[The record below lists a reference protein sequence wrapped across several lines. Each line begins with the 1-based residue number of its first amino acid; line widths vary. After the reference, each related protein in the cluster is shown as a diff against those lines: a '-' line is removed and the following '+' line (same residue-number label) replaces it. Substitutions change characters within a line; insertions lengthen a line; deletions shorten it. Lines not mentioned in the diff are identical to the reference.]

1 MTSQINPAD
10 IDGTYPIA
18 GQDNDSQG
26 FRDNFTNTQ
35 NNFTHAENE
44 LSDLQGKV
52 VLKSALSG
60 DTLDNDFADALV
72 KGARISDFSEV
83 VTDKGSV
90 AGPVEFNH
98 LDGHFQTVDT
108 TGALTLAFDN
118 WPVSGNLGRI
128 RVQITVSNVA
138 HTVTLPAEVTIGNN
152 EVSGLDTLVLTFS
165 KTGTFIFEFTTADNG
180 TTIAISDL
188 SRSSSNIEFPSGTPA
203 TAVGVSGDYAG
214 QTSMDSNYLY
224 ICTGNYDGATAIWI
238 RIGIA
243 ATW

>member
-98 LDGHFQTVDT
+98 LDGHFQTVTT

-128 RVQITVSNVA
+128 RVQITVSDVA
-138 HTVTLPAEVTIGNN
+138 HTVTLPAEVTVGNN
-152 EVSGLDTLVLTFS
+152 GIIGLDSLVISFRS
-165 KTGTFIFEFTTADNG
+165 PGTYIFEFTTADNG
-180 TTIAISDL
+180 TTIAVTELTRNGAIDIKEMTIA
-188 SRSSSNIEFPSGTPA
+188 SNIGSLGDVQGMMAIDA
-203 TAVGVSGDYAG
+203 TH
-214 QTSMDSNYLY
+214 LY
-224 ICTGNYDGATAIWI
+224 ICYADYTNGSTQIWS
-238 RIGIA
+238 RIILAGQ
-243 ATW
+243 W